1 MGAQP
6 SLPANDSC
14 EQSLVCTESM
24 LDILLHGPKLSNGSK
39 THSIGIVA
47 HGKRK
52 RPAHFKWS
60 RSARELVRTNLEAS
74 GRRLRDLITKIAQE
88 TGNPRD
94 ACLRFA
100 RQMGVKAKQPYRKWT
115 KEEQKKLE
123 NELEVHK
130 VRKVA
135 IRLGRTPTQVYGM
148 MHRLGISGK
157 KLTDK
162 ISMYAVAR
170 ALCKHPQVV
179 RQWIQSGALEA
190 ENEGTERV
198 PRWMISQEDL
208 QRFEKKHRKLIAAS
222 HVDRERLRFI
232 CGYVFP
238 SSHESLLRTRESKKE
253 QAAYEE
259 QMVEEMEGRS
269 ADLTR

>member
-1 MGAQP
+1 MVYMGTPP
-6 SLPANDSC
+6 SLPANDSYQ
-14 EQSLVCTESM
+14 QSLVRAEST
-24 LDILLHGPKLSNGSK
+24 LDSCLPGPRFLNGSK
-39 THSIGIVA
+39 PGSIATVA

-52 RPAHFKWS
+52 RPARFKWS
-60 RSARELVRTNLEAS
+60 RTARELVRANLEA
-74 GRRLRDLITKIAQE
+74 RAPRLRDLITKIAHE

-100 RQMGVKAKQPYRKWT
+100 RQLGVKAKQPYRRWT

-148 MHRLGISGK
+148 MHRLGISGN

-170 ALCKHPQVV
+170 ALSKHPQVV
-179 RQWIQSGALEA
+179 RHWIQSGALEA

-208 QRFEKKHRKLIAAS
+208 QRFEKKHRKLIVGS

-238 SSHESLLRTRESKKE
+238 ASHESLLRTRESKKE

-259 QMVEEMEGRS
+259 QMREDMEDHS
-269 ADLTR
+269 VI